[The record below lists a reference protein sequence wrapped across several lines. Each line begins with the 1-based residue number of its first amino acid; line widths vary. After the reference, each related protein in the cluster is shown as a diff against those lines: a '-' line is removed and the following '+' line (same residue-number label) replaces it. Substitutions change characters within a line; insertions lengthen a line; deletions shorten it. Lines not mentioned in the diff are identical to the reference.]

1 MITQKQLSLYLV
13 NSFNLKFNI
22 KIIDS
27 SLTEK
32 ELNNLSNTN
41 DLIIEE
47 TWISGGIFGN
57 NCFDYLNCKVEPEFE
72 KDLLNNLFLFLKN
85 LNINLDYEVLKENIK
100 TETFNDEQDYYSNYY
115 EYTCSYIKLLD
126 LYKILNKK
134 KT

>member
-57 NCFDYLNCKVEPEFE
+57 NCFDYLNCKV
-72 KDLLNNLFLFLKN
+72 
-85 LNINLDYEVLKENIK
+85 
-100 TETFNDEQDYYSNYY
+100 
-115 EYTCSYIKLLD
+115 
-126 LYKILNKK
+126 
-134 KT
+134 

>member
-1 MITQKQLSLYLV
+1 MITQKQLALYLV

-32 ELNNLSNTN
+32 ELNNLSNIN

-47 TWISGGIFGN
+47 TWITGGIFGN
-57 NCFDYLNCKVEPEFE
+57 NCYDYLNKKIESEYE

-85 LNINLDYEVLKENIK
+85 ININLDYEILKDNIR
-100 TETFNDEQDYYSNYY
+100 TETFNEDPDYYFNYY
-115 EYTCSYIKLLD
+115 EYTTSYIKLSN
-126 LYKILNKK
+126 LYEILNIK